1 MSDVVVLLGL
11 GVLAM
16 IVGTA
21 VGRLDGGSEPRIVDS
36 SGR

>member
-1 MSDVVVLLGL
+1 MSGVLLLLGL

-21 VGRLDGGSEPRIVDS
+21 VGRSALGREPSDL
-36 SGR
+36 

>member
-21 VGRLDGGSEPRIVDS
+21 VGRSHWGSEPSDR
-36 SGR
+36 

>member
-1 MSDVVVLLGL
+1 MSGVMMLLGL

-21 VGRLDGGSEPRIVDS
+21 VGRFRTEDRNGTH
-36 SGR
+36 